1 MSHHFFNRQSL
12 TLGERV
18 LAKQVQ
24 ARVFLILEE
33 VLLEHRV
40 ELITEHVEVI
50 KLYITKRILL
60 FVRLRLKNVSKGQGS
75 WK

>member
-1 MSHHFFNRQSL
+1 
-12 TLGERV
+12 V

-50 KLYITKRILL
+50 KLYITNGILL